1 METSLDKTAIFK
13 SIGNVVEK
21 SFDIL
26 REASLNEKFIEL
38 QAIIASLIVISIMYQ
53 GYLTMAGKQQDPIRE
68 LVWDIARKM
77 FILCFVLNINGW
89 LDSSIN
95 ALSAIYE
102 WAGGGSVFYEKLDNL
117 TNAFFEAIE
126 KVWGKHN
133 GLDAI
138 IGCFICLF
146 MLIAFLAI
154 ILTFAFSIIKT
165 SITNTLLI
173 IVLPLALMCFMYQS
187 TKQIFQQWLQMFF
200 SNIILL
206 ILLTNFIDFVCGNL
220 TNLYSPQN
228 ESENVFIMILFPV
241 LISAILITIVGTI
254 QSVASNLAQV
264 SLEGSTG
271 MSKTMGMMG
280 AGAGMA
286 TKSGFNMGK
295 GVFRKSASNALEKD
309 GVSGAIGYGL
319 KKGAGGIVGGAGWAA
334 KKLWQKMRN

>member
-1 METSLDKTAIFK
+1 METTLDNTAIFQ

-77 FILCFVLNINGW
+77 FILCFVLNVNGW
-89 LDSSIN
+89 LDSSIE
-95 ALSAIYE
+95 ALGAIYE

-117 TNAFFEAIE
+117 TNAFFKSINTI
-126 KVWGKHN
+126 WGKHN

-138 IGCFICLF
+138 IGCFICFF
-146 MLIAFLAI
+146 MIIAFLAI

-165 SITNTLLI
+165 SIANTLLI
-173 IVLPLALMCFMYQS
+173 IVLPLALICFMYQS
-187 TKQIFQQWLQMFF
+187 TKQMFQQWLQMFF

-206 ILLTNFIDFVCGNL
+206 ILLTSFIDFVCGNL

-228 ESENVFIMILFPV
+228 ESKNVFIMILFPI

-254 QSVASNLAQV
+254 ESVASNLAQV
-264 SLEGSTG
+264 SLDSSANISRG
-271 MSKTMGMMG
+271 MGMMG

-286 TKSGFNMGK
+286 TKGSWKTAKGTAKGAFALGK
-295 GVFRKSASNALEKD
+295 GAYSAY
-309 GVSGAIGYGL
+309 GVG
-319 KKGAGGIVGGAGWAA
+319 KKIW
-334 KKLWQKMRN
+334 KHMTK

>member
-1 METSLDKTAIFK
+1 METTLDNTAIFQ

-38 QAIIASLIVISIMYQ
+38 QAIIAYLIVISIMYQ

-77 FILCFVLNINGW
+77 FILCFVLNVNGW
-89 LDSSIN
+89 LDSSIE

-117 TNAFFEAIE
+117 TNAFLVAINGIWE
-126 KVWGKHN
+126 KHD

-138 IGCFICLF
+138 IGCFICFF
-146 MLIAFLAI
+146 MIIAFLAI
-154 ILTFAFSIIKT
+154 ILTFAFSVIKT

-173 IVLPLALMCFMYQS
+173 IVLPLTLICFMYQT
-187 TKQIFQQWLQMFF
+187 TKQMFQQWLQMFL
-200 SNIILL
+200 SNIVLL
-206 ILLTNFIDFVCGNL
+206 ILLTSFIDFVCGNL
-220 TNLYSPQN
+220 MNLYSLQN
-228 ESENVFIMILFPV
+228 VSSNVFIMILFPI

-254 QSVASNLAQV
+254 QNVAQNLAQV

-271 MSKTMGMMG
+271 MNKTMGMMG
-280 AGAGMA
+280 AGAGIA
-286 TKSGFNMGK
+286 TRGGFNMING
-295 GVFRKSASNALEKD
+295 GFRGSASNAFDKD
-309 GVSGAIGYGL
+309 GVSGATGYGF
-319 KKGAGGIVGGAGWAA
+319 KKGIAGSVGGAFSLA
-334 KKLWQKMRN
+334 KVA